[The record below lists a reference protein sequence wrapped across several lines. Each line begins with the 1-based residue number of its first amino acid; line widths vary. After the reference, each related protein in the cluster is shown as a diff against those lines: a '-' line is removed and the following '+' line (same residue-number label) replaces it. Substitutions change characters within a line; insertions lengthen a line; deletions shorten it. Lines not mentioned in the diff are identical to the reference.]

1 MYALTQRWRVFKK
14 LLFIF
19 AVFRSH
25 SGFFDVPSC
34 AGLPASVMSAPGTAL
49 PKDKLESEVV
59 VAGTQVEQEEQV
71 TGDTPPGHL
80 GCAVPMVENDLLRP
94 RW

>member
-1 MYALTQRWRVFKK
+1 MQCSGPIPDISGFPVVAGV
-14 LLFIF
+14 
-19 AVFRSH
+19 
-25 SGFFDVPSC
+25 GFFDVPSC

-49 PKDKLESEVV
+49 PKDKLEYEVV